1 MCTIVT
7 VCMQN
12 DINNLCL
19 LLTGIQ
25 DSQEQSSTS
34 TQREALSSVTNRFEL
49 QEVLKTFDTLNV
61 MVVNLECMQSST
73 VLHV

>member
-1 MCTIVT
+1 
-7 VCMQN
+7 MQN
-12 DINNLCL
+12 DSDDLCL

-49 QEVLKTFDTLNV
+49 QEVLKTIDTLNV
-61 MVVNLECMQSST
+61 MVVNLECMQRSI